1 MFTTSAVLIFSISV
15 IEVVVALQKFV
26 PQSEVREGAEEEA
39 LFIAAR
45 ISIVPICPNKAF
57 KRKKKP
63 EELKM
68 LVLTTLM
75 ILAEAKESPV
85 VMVACPSCEAGLGL
99 PAELLPV
106 SAVVSTLF
114 STTASFSL
122 EMVVLAKTSS
132 SKVGVV
138 SSTSVW
144 AGWLSVVNSASLVF
158 ISFVVSESETAS
170 PVTISVGGGVS
181 TGTAVSSIGAGV
193 SVAGKTSSAKTGVK
207 ENASKVISTPARYFL
222 FFKN

>member
-1 MFTTSAVLIFSISV
+1 MLIFSISV

-39 LFIAAR
+39 LFIASR

-63 EELKM
+63 DELKM
-68 LVLTTLM
+68 LVLTILI

-85 VMVACPSCEAGLGL
+85 VIVAPPPP
-99 PAELLPV
+99 PAELFPV
-106 SAVVSTLF
+106 SATVSTLF